1 VLKMSAS
8 EIAVLIEIDGP
19 GSHPAAGRVV
29 TASTAELL
37 SARWVTQ
44 SVHAAERAGFTAAT
58 FEDHP
63 LPGQNSTGR
72 PPRIDAIIRA
82 SFSAPQTSAIGLVPV
97 AHVISSEPFHV
108 ATQLASLD
116 TASLGRAGWIVGA
129 DADPAIAARSGRE
142 PLAADDVDSEV
153 VDVVETVRRL
163 WDSWE
168 DDAVIRDK
176 ATGRYLDRDRL
187 HYADFVGERFSVKG
201 PSILPRSPQGQSVV
215 VGHAGTAAE
224 IDLALL
230 DAPFDLSDRAGD
242 DAGPSLAG
250 VAAAAATAREQHGPD
265 VRLVLQLEVALDR
278 AARTGQ
284 ERLAELDAHQPWR
297 TDRHARYVGDAG
309 GLTRLIVS
317 LAGIVDGIRILPAV
331 LEIDLDEVGRAV
343 LPDLRALGLF
353 TSPRVGA
360 TLRQT
365 LGLAHPANRF
375 AEVVR

>member
-19 GSHPAAGRVV
+19 GSHPAAGQVV
-29 TASTAELL
+29 AASAAELL
-37 SARWVTQ
+37 SARWVTK

-63 LPGQNSTGR
+63 LPGQNATGR

-97 AHVISSEPFHV
+97 AHVVSSEPFHV

-129 DADPAIAARSGRE
+129 DTDPAIAARYGRE

-168 DDAVIRDK
+168 DDAVIRDQT
-176 ATGRYLDRDRL
+176 TGRYLDRDRL

-215 VGHAGTAAE
+215 VAHAGTAAE
-224 IDLALL
+224 IDIALV
-230 DAPFDLSDRAGD
+230 DAAFDLSDADGARASS
-242 DAGPSLAG
+242 SLAG
-250 VAAAAATAREQHGPD
+250 VAAAAAAAREQHGPD
-265 VRLVLQLEVALDR
+265 VRLVLQLEVALDW

-284 ERLAELDAHQPWR
+284 ERLAELDGHQPWR

-360 TLRQT
+360 TLRQS
-365 LGLAHPANRF
+365 LGLPHPANRF